1 MSVNAET
8 VKKLREKTGA
18 GFMDCKNAL
27 TEAGG
32 DMEKAIDLLRQKGID
47 VAMAREGRAAEEGII
62 ASYIH
67 AGNQIGVLVDL
78 RCETDFVARTDEF
91 REFGRDIAMQVA
103 AMHPRWVAP
112 EDVPEEALE
121 HEREVLKQQA
131 LEEGK
136 PEHIV
141 EKMVEGRLQKFYAD
155 VCLIKQPFI
164 RDDSL
169 TIEDKL
175 NELIARPASACS
187 SPLRPLPG
195 RRGVSSRTDRWQL

>member
-1 MSVNAET
+1 MSVNAEQ

-27 TEAGG
+27 AEAEG
-32 DMEKAIDLLRQKGID
+32 DLDKAVDKLRQKGVD
-47 VAMAREGRAAEEGII
+47 VAMSRESKATDEGIV
-62 ASYIH
+62 ASYVH

-103 AMHPRWVAP
+103 AMHPRWIAP
-112 EDVPEEALE
+112 EDVPCEALE
-121 HEREVLKQQA
+121 REKEVLTQQA

-136 PEHIV
+136 PEHIA
-141 EKMVEGRLQKFYAD
+141 EKMVEGRMQKFYEGA
-155 VCLIKQPFI
+155 CLMRQPFI

-175 NELIARPASACS
+175 NDLIAQTGERVVIA
-187 SPLRPLPG
+187 RFIRYQVG
-195 RRGVSSRTDRWQL
+195 EEEE

>member
-1 MSVNAET
+1 MSVNAEN

-27 TEAGG
+27 TEAEG
-32 DMEKAIDLLRQKGID
+32 DMDQAVDLLRQKGID
-47 VAMAREGRAAEEGII
+47 VAMAREGKATEEGIV
-62 ASYIH
+62 ASYVH

-103 AMHPRWVAP
+103 AMHPQWIAP
-112 EDVPEEALE
+112 EDVPCEVVE
-121 HEREVLKQQA
+121 HEREVLIKQA

-141 EKMVEGRLQKFYAD
+141 EKMVEGRLEKFYED
-155 VCLIKQPFI
+155 VCLMRQPFI

-175 NELIARPASACS
+175 NDLIAQCGERVVVN
-187 SPLRPLPG
+187 RFVRYQVG
-195 RRGVSSRTDRWQL
+195 EEEE

>member
-1 MSVNAET
+1 MSVNAEN

-32 DMEKAIDLLRQKGID
+32 DMEKAVDLLRQKGID
-47 VAMAREGRAAEEGII
+47 VAMSREGRAAEEGVIS
-62 ASYIH
+62 SYVH

-103 AMHPRWVAP
+103 AMDPEWVSP

-121 HEREVLKQQA
+121 REREVLTQQA

-155 VCLIKQPFI
+155 VCLLNQPFI

-175 NELIARPASACS
+175 NELIATTGERVLIKRFVRFQVGEEAE
-187 SPLRPLPG
+187 
-195 RRGVSSRTDRWQL
+195 

>member
-1 MSVNAET
+1 MSVDAQK
-8 VKKLREKTGA
+8 VKELREKTGA

-27 TEAGG
+27 TEAEG
-32 DMEKAIDLLRQKGID
+32 DMEQAVDLLRQKGID
-47 VAMAREGRAAEEGII
+47 VAMAREGKAAEEGII
-62 ASYIH
+62 ASYVH

-91 REFGRDIAMQVA
+91 REFGRDLAMQVA
-103 AMHPRWVAP
+103 AMHPKWIAP
-112 EDVPEEALE
+112 EDVPSEVV
-121 HEREVLKQQA
+121 EREKEVLTQQA

-141 EKMVEGRLQKFYAD
+141 EKMVEGRLQKFYEN
-155 VCLIKQPFI
+155 VCLMKQPFI

-175 NELIARPASACS
+175 NELIAACGER
-187 SPLRPLPG
+187 LVVARFVRYQVG
-195 RRGVSSRTDRWQL
+195 EDEE

>member
-1 MSVNAET
+1 MSVNAEM

-27 TEAGG
+27 EESDG
-32 DMEKAIDLLRQKGID
+32 DMDQAVDLLRQRGIN
-47 VAMAREGRAAEEGII
+47 VAMSREGKAAEEGVIS
-62 ASYIH
+62 SYVH
-67 AGNQIGVLVDL
+67 AGSQIGVLVDL

-91 REFGRDIAMQVA
+91 REFGRDVAMQVA
-103 AMHPRWVAP
+103 AMQPQWVAP
-112 EDVPEEALE
+112 EDVPEDVLE
-121 HEREVLKQQA
+121 HEREVLTQQA

-141 EKMVEGRLQKFYAD
+141 EKMVEGRLEKFYED
-155 VCLIKQPFI
+155 VCLLNQPFI

-175 NELIARPASACS
+175 NDLLAQTGERVLIKRFVRYQVGEEAE
-187 SPLRPLPG
+187 
-195 RRGVSSRTDRWQL
+195 

>member
-1 MSVNAET
+1 MSVNVES

-32 DMEKAIDLLRQKGID
+32 DMEKAVDLLRQKGID
-47 VAMAREGRAAEEGII
+47 VAMSREGKAAEEGII
-62 ASYIH
+62 ASYVH

-103 AMHPRWVAP
+103 AMHPKWVAP
-112 EDVPEEALE
+112 EDVPEDALE
-121 HEREVLKQQA
+121 REREVLTQQA
-131 LEEGK
+131 REEGK
-136 PEHIV
+136 PDHIV

-155 VCLIKQPFI
+155 VCLMNQPFI

-175 NELIARPASACS
+175 NELIAQTGERV
-187 SPLRPLPG
+187 LIKRFVRYQVG
-195 RRGVSSRTDRWQL
+195 EETE

>member
-1 MSVNAET
+1 MSVNAEH

-27 TEAGG
+27 TEAEG
-32 DMEKAIDLLRQKGID
+32 DLDRAVDLLRQKGVD
-47 VAMAREGRAAEEGII
+47 VAMAREGKATDEGII
-62 ASYIH
+62 ASYVH

-103 AMHPRWVAP
+103 AMHPRWISP
-112 EDVPEEALE
+112 EDVPCDVVE
-121 HEREVLKQQA
+121 HEKEVLTQQA

-136 PEHIV
+136 PEHIA
-141 EKMVEGRLQKFYAD
+141 EKMVEGRLQKFYEQE
-155 VCLIKQPFI
+155 CLMNQPFI

-175 NELIARPASACS
+175 NDLIAQCGERVVIA
-187 SPLRPLPG
+187 RFVRYQIG
-195 RRGVSSRTDRWQL
+195 EEEE

>member
-1 MSVNAET
+1 MSVDAQK
-8 VKKLREKTGA
+8 VKELREKTGA

-27 TEAGG
+27 TEAQG
-32 DMEKAIDLLRQKGID
+32 DMEQAVDLLRQKGID
-47 VAMAREGRAAEEGII
+47 VAMAREGKAAEEGII
-62 ASYIH
+62 ASYVH

-91 REFGRDIAMQVA
+91 REFGRDLAMQIA
-103 AMHPRWVAP
+103 AMHPKWIAP
-112 EDVPEEALE
+112 EDVPSEVVER
-121 HEREVLKQQA
+121 EREVLTRQA

-141 EKMVEGRLQKFYAD
+141 EKMVEGRLQKFYEN
-155 VCLIKQPFI
+155 VCLMKQPFI

-175 NELIARPASACS
+175 NELIAACGER
-187 SPLRPLPG
+187 LVVARFVRYQVG
-195 RRGVSSRTDRWQL
+195 EDEE

>member
-1 MSVNAET
+1 MSVNVEN
-8 VKKLREKTGA
+8 VKALREKTGA

-27 TEAGG
+27 TEAEG
-32 DMEKAIDLLRQKGID
+32 DMEKAVDLLRQRGID
-47 VAMAREGRAAEEGII
+47 VAMSREGKAAEEGVIS
-62 ASYIH
+62 SYVH

-103 AMHPRWVAP
+103 AMHPKWIAP
-112 EDVPEEALE
+112 EDVPCEEVE
-121 HEREVLKQQA
+121 REREVLTQQA

-141 EKMVEGRLQKFYAD
+141 EKMVEGRLEKFYAD
-155 VCLIKQPFI
+155 VCLMNQPFI

-175 NELIARPASACS
+175 NELIAQTGERVLIKRFVRYQVGEEAE
-187 SPLRPLPG
+187 
-195 RRGVSSRTDRWQL
+195 

>member
-1 MSVNAET
+1 MSVNAEQ
-8 VKKLREKTGA
+8 VKQLREKTGA

-27 TEAGG
+27 SEAEG
-32 DMEKAIDLLRQKGID
+32 DMERAIDLLRQKGID
-47 VAMAREGRAAEEGII
+47 VALAREGKAAEEGII

-91 REFGRDIAMQVA
+91 REFGRDLAMQVA
-103 AMHPRWVAP
+103 AMEPKWIAP
-112 EDVPEEALE
+112 EDVPPEAVE
-121 HEREVLKQQA
+121 HEREVLRQQA

-141 EKMVEGRLQKFYAD
+141 EKMVEGRLQKFYENE
-155 VCLIKQPFI
+155 CLLKQPFI
-164 RDDSL
+164 RDDSV

-175 NELIARPASACS
+175 NELVAQCGERVVIARFV
-187 SPLRPLPG
+187 RYQVG
-195 RRGVSSRTDRWQL
+195 EDEG

>member
-27 TEAGG
+27 AEAGG
-32 DMEKAIDLLRQKGID
+32 DLQKAIDLLRQKGIN
-47 VAMAREGRAAEEGII
+47 VAMAREGKAAEEGII

-112 EDVPEEALE
+112 EDVPEEELE
-121 HEREVLKQQA
+121 HERQVLKQQA

-141 EKMVEGRLQKFYAD
+141 EKMIEGRLQKFYAD
-155 VCLIKQPFI
+155 VCLLKQPSI

-175 NELIARPASACS
+175 NELISATGERVLIARFT
-187 SPLRPLPG
+187 RFQVG
-195 RRGVSSRTDRWQL
+195 EEND

>member
-1 MSVNAET
+1 MSVNAEN
-8 VKKLREKTGA
+8 VKALREKTGA

-27 TEAGG
+27 SEAGG
-32 DMEKAIDLLRQKGID
+32 DMEKAIDLLRKKGID
-47 VAMAREGRAAEEGII
+47 VAMSREGKAAEEGVIS
-62 ASYIH
+62 SYVH

-103 AMHPRWVAP
+103 AMHPRWVSP

-121 HEREVLKQQA
+121 REREVLTQQA

-141 EKMVEGRLQKFYAD
+141 EKMVDGRMEKFYAD
-155 VCLIKQPFI
+155 ACLMKQPFI

-175 NELIARPASACS
+175 NELIAQTGERV
-187 SPLRPLPG
+187 LIKRFVRYQVG
-195 RRGVSSRTDRWQL
+195 EETE

>member
-1 MSVNAET
+1 MSVNTEN

-27 TEAGG
+27 TEAEG
-32 DMEKAIDLLRQKGID
+32 DMEKAVDLLRQKGID
-47 VAMAREGRAAEEGII
+47 VAMSREGKAAEEGVIS
-62 ASYIH
+62 SYVH

-91 REFGRDIAMQVA
+91 REFGRDIAMQIA
-103 AMHPRWVAP
+103 AMHPKWIAP
-112 EDVPEEALE
+112 EDVPEEALDR
-121 HEREVLKQQA
+121 ERDVLTQQA
-131 LEEGK
+131 REEGK
-136 PEHIV
+136 PDHIV

-155 VCLIKQPFI
+155 VCLMNQPFI

-175 NELIARPASACS
+175 NELIAQCGERVLIKRFVRYQVGEEAE
-187 SPLRPLPG
+187 
-195 RRGVSSRTDRWQL
+195 

>member
-1 MSVNAET
+1 MSVNAEN
-8 VKKLREKTGA
+8 VKTLREKTGA

-27 TEAGG
+27 TEAEG
-32 DMEKAIDLLRQKGID
+32 DMEKAVDLLRQKGVD
-47 VAMAREGRAAEEGII
+47 VALSREGKAAEEGVIS
-62 ASYIH
+62 SYVH

-103 AMHPRWVAP
+103 AMHPRWIAP
-112 EDVPEEALE
+112 EDVPCEAVDR
-121 HEREVLKQQA
+121 EREVLTQQA

-175 NELIARPASACS
+175 NELIAQTGERVLIKRFVRYQVGEESE
-187 SPLRPLPG
+187 
-195 RRGVSSRTDRWQL
+195 

>member
-27 TEAGG
+27 AEAGG
-32 DMEKAIDLLRQKGID
+32 DLDKAVDLLRQKGIN

-62 ASYIH
+62 ASYVH

-112 EDVPEEALE
+112 EDVPEAVLE

-141 EKMVEGRLQKFYAD
+141 EKMIEGRVQKFYED
-155 VCLIKQPFI
+155 VCLLKQPSI

-175 NELIARPASACS
+175 NEL
-187 SPLRPLPG
+187 
-195 RRGVSSRTDRWQL
+195 VSQTGERVLISRFVRFQVGEETE

>member
-27 TEAGG
+27 AEAGG
-32 DMEKAIDLLRQKGID
+32 DLLKAIDLLRQKGIN
-47 VAMAREGRAAEEGII
+47 VAMAREGKAAEEGII

-112 EDVPEEALE
+112 EDVPEEELE
-121 HEREVLKQQA
+121 HERQVLKQQA

-136 PEHIV
+136 PEHIG
-141 EKMVEGRLQKFYAD
+141 EKMIEWRLQKFYAD
-155 VCLIKQPFI
+155 VCLLKQPSI

-175 NELIARPASACS
+175 IELISATGERVLIAR
-187 SPLRPLPG
+187 
-195 RRGVSSRTDRWQL
+195 RTRFQGGEDND

>member
-1 MSVNAET
+1 MSVNAEN

-32 DMEKAIDLLRQKGID
+32 DMEKAVDLLCQKGID
-47 VAMAREGRAAEEGII
+47 VAMSREGRAAEEGVIS
-62 ASYIH
+62 SYVH

-103 AMHPRWVAP
+103 AMDPEWVWP

-121 HEREVLKQQA
+121 REREVLTQQA

-141 EKMVEGRLQKFYAD
+141 EKMVEGRMQKFYAD
-155 VCLIKQPFI
+155 VCLLNQPFI

-175 NELIARPASACS
+175 NELIATTGERVLIKRFVRFQVGEEAE
-187 SPLRPLPG
+187 
-195 RRGVSSRTDRWQL
+195 

>member
-27 TEAGG
+27 AEASG
-32 DMEKAIDLLRQKGID
+32 DLDKAVDLLRQKGIN
-47 VAMAREGRAAEEGII
+47 VAMAREGKAAQEGII
-62 ASYIH
+62 SSYVH

-91 REFGRDIAMQVA
+91 REFARDIAMQVA

-112 EDVPEEALE
+112 EDVPAEVLE

-141 EKMVEGRLQKFYAD
+141 EKMIDGRLQKFYED
-155 VCLIKQPFI
+155 VCLLKQPSI

-175 NELIARPASACS
+175 NELISQTGERVFIPRFVRFQVGEEA
-187 SPLRPLPG
+187 
-195 RRGVSSRTDRWQL
+195 D

>member
-1 MSVNAET
+1 MSVTAEQ
-8 VKKLREKTGA
+8 VKELRAKTGA

-32 DMEKAIDLLRQKGID
+32 DMNRAIDLLRQKGVD
-47 VAMAREGRAAEEGII
+47 VAMAREGKKTEEGII
-62 ASYIH
+62 ASYVH

-91 REFGRDIAMQVA
+91 REFGRDLAMQVA
-103 AMHPRWVAP
+103 AMHPRWISP
-112 EDVPEEALE
+112 EDVPSEVLE
-121 HEREVLKQQA
+121 REREVLRRQA

-141 EKMVEGRLQKFYAD
+141 DKMVEGRLQKFYETN
-155 VCLIKQPFI
+155 CLLKQPFI
-164 RDDSL
+164 RDDSV

-175 NELIARPASACS
+175 NELIAACGERVVIARFVRYQVGS
-187 SPLRPLPG
+187 EE
-195 RRGVSSRTDRWQL
+195 